1 LFIAPTAL
9 PAPGLFV
16 GTADDASLVPD
27 LATAR
32 TELRIARA
40 AGLRAVRLT
49 VIWSPGQTE
58 PSHDDLGRL
67 ENAVAAAELS
77 GTRLLFQVR
86 PWGGRTA
93 PRTPAER
100 AQFAAYAASLAKR
113 YPSVRDFVVGNEPNA
128 NRFWM
133 PQFDRRGRSAAP
145 RAYLALLAATYDAL
159 KAVDPGIRVL
169 GGALAARGGDDPRAV
184 RHTHSPTRFIREL
197 GRAYRRSGRERPVM
211 DMFAHHPY
219 GDHSSQEPEFRHPA
233 RSTTIGL
240 GDYDKLARLLGLAF
254 EGTAQP
260 GWTLPIVYDEYGID
274 SRIPTQHRVLYSGS
288 ELPVTRPVSE
298 DLQGRYY
305 SRALALAACQPRVE
319 MLLIF
324 HVRDEPDLAGWQS
337 GLYYVDDRPKA
348 SLPLVSRAI
357 EAVENDSHGTCNR
370 RHHEP
375 RLVDGVAPRM
385 LRHGRVAG

>member
-1 LFIAPTAL
+1 L

-16 GTADDASLVPD
+16 GTADDAAVAAD
-27 LATAR
+27 FVTAK
-32 TELRIARA
+32 TELSLARA
-40 AGLRAVRLT
+40 VGLRAVRLT

-58 PSHDDLGRL
+58 APREDVQRL
-67 ENAVAAAELS
+67 DNAVAAADLS

-100 AQFAAYAASLAKR
+100 AQFAAYATSLARR

-133 PQFDRRGRSAAP
+133 PQFDRRGRSEAP
-145 RAYLALLAATYDAL
+145 RAYLALLAAAYDAL
-159 KAVDPGIRVL
+159 KGVDPRIRVL
-169 GGALAARGGDDPRAV
+169 GGALAARGGDNPRSV
-184 RHTHSPTRFIREL
+184 RQTHSPTRFIKEL
-197 GRAYRRSGRERPVM
+197 GRAYRRSGRTRPVM
-211 DMFAHHPY
+211 DAFAHHPY
-219 GDHSSQEPEFRHPA
+219 GDHSSQEPEFRHPP

-240 GDYDKLARLLGLAF
+240 GDYDKLARLLGQAF

-298 DLQGRYY
+298 ELQGRYY
-305 SRALALAACQPRVE
+305 SRALALAACQPRVD

-337 GLYYVDDRPKA
+337 GLYFVDDRPKA

-357 EAVENDSHGTCNR
+357 EAVENDSHGTCYR
-370 RHHEP
+370 RHQEP
-375 RLVDGVAPRM
+375 RLVDGVAPRR
-385 LRHGRVAG
+385 LKRGPVPG

>member
-1 LFIAPTAL
+1 M
-9 PAPGLFV
+9 
-16 GTADDASLVPD
+16 
-27 LATAR
+27 
-32 TELRIARA
+32 
-40 AGLRAVRLT
+40 RAVRLT
-49 VIWSPGQTE
+49 VIWSPGQAE
-58 PSHDDLGRL
+58 PSSDDLRPL
-67 ENAVAAAELS
+67 DSAVAAARQS

-86 PWGGRTA
+86 PWGGKTA
-93 PRTPAER
+93 PRTPAGR
-100 AQFAAYAASLAKR
+100 AQFAAYATALARR

-159 KAVDPGIRVL
+159 KAIDPGIRVI
-169 GGALAARGGDDPRAV
+169 GGALAARGEDNPRSV
-184 RHTHSPTRFIREL
+184 RQTHSPTRFIREL
-197 GRAYRRSGRERPVM
+197 GRAYRRSRRQRPVM
-211 DMFAHHPY
+211 DVFAHHPY
-219 GDHSSQEPEFRHPA
+219 GDHSSQEPEFRHQP

-240 GDYDKLARLLGLAF
+240 GDYDKLARLLGRAF

-274 SRIPTQHRVLYSGS
+274 SRIPTQHKVLYSGS
-288 ELPVTRPVSE
+288 ELPVTRPVSA

-324 HVRDEPDLAGWQS
+324 HVRDEPDLGGWQS
-337 GLYYVDDRPKA
+337 GLYYVDHRPKA
-348 SLPLVSRAI
+348 SLPLVSKAI
-357 EAVENDSHGTCNR
+357 EAVENDSHGSCYR

-375 RLVDGVAPRM
+375 RLVDGLALRR
-385 LRHGRVAG
+385 LRHGPVPG